1 MYSLCIAIANTKIIK
16 NKALGFKGVGDG
28 AGGGNRTRLSIP
40 FDWPK
45 IGNIEGAKGYKIRN
59 PQKWPFLMY
68 SLCIWFMVIKNTKDT
83 LNPQTRCIRKAVF
96 SEGVKF
102 GSCFMCH
109 FWPEGMES
117 LVYYI
122 FRKTCD

>member
-40 FDWPK
+40 FDWSE
-45 IGNIEGAKGYKIRN
+45 IGSIYGATGCKSVN

-68 SLCIWFMVIKNTKDT
+68 SLCIRFKVIKNTKDA
-83 LNPQTRCIRKAVF
+83 LNP
-96 SEGVKF
+96 
-102 GSCFMCH
+102 
-109 FWPEGMES
+109 
-117 LVYYI
+117 
-122 FRKTCD
+122 